1 MIELPHTK
9 PGVKKT
15 IIFDLDETLA
25 HCVRQEKP
33 NRVPDVYL
41 DIKLQS
47 GKVLKAGFNIRPYT
61 RECLEKVNENFE
73 VVVFTAS
80 HRWYA
85 DVILDYIDP
94 ERKLIQHRVYRDN
107 CIKTTDNVYIKDL
120 RVFKNRD
127 MKDMIIVDNA
137 VYSFGAQLANGI
149 PITPFKDDVDDREF
163 LYLMSYLDVLK
174 DCEDMREL
182 NREAFK
188 MEQVY

>member
-1 MIELPHTK
+1 
-9 PGVKKT
+9 
-15 IIFDLDETLA
+15 
-25 HCVRQEKP
+25 
-33 NRVPDVYL
+33 
-41 DIKLQS
+41 
-47 GKVLKAGFNIRPYT
+47 
-61 RECLEKVNENFE
+61 
-73 VVVFTAS
+73 VFTAS

-94 ERKLIQHRVYRDN
+94 DRKLIQHRVYRDT

-149 PITPFKDDVDDREF
+149 PITPFKDDLEDREF
-163 LYLMSYLDVLK
+163 LYLMSYLDLLK
-174 DCEDMREL
+174 DCDDMREL
-182 NREAFK
+182 NKEAFK

>member
-1 MIELPHTK
+1 M
-9 PGVKKT
+9 
-15 IIFDLDETLA
+15 
-25 HCVRQEKP
+25 
-33 NRVPDVYL
+33 YL

-94 ERKLIQHRVYRDN
+94 EKKLIQHRVYRDN

-127 MKDMIIVDNA
+127 LKDMIIVDNA

-163 LYLMSYLDVLK
+163 LYLMSYLEVLK